1 VLGVYVRNKKIIT
14 LEEAIRKM
22 TSMPAQRFGLNDRG
36 LLRQG
41 YQADIV
47 IFDPATI
54 SDRATFEKP
63 HAYAQGI
70 SYVIVNGSI
79 VVENGKHTGAR
90 PGMVIRGRGYRQQ

>member
-1 VLGVYVRNKKIIT
+1 VRDKKIIT

-22 TSMPAQRFGLNDRG
+22 TSMPAQRFGLTDRG

-63 HAYAQGI
+63 HAYAQGF
-70 SYVIVNGSI
+70 SYVIVNGG
-79 VVENGKHTGAR
+79 VVIENGKHTGKR
-90 PGMVIRGRGYRQQ
+90 SGMVIRGRGYRGE